1 MPRKRTIAAMLCLLV
16 LAATPSFAAAAQQE
30 VVNQTGPAEDP
41 LPPTPA
47 DDPVPTPT
55 EAAAQEE
62 EEPKIKFTPYG
73 YIKVDA
79 SWDSSTIDPG
89 DFARWVLS
97 PDFFEEHD
105 HFNLTARQTR
115 LGLRIS
121 GGGSDNLVASGRV
134 EIDFYGGGAEN
145 KNLPMLR
152 HAYAELNWQ
161 DRDLVLL
168 GGQTSDVISPLV
180 PTTLNYTVAWWVGNI
195 GYRHPQIRVT
205 KGFDVGLDS
214 KLTLAA
220 AAVRTIADDFRPT
233 EPGDAGADSGL
244 PSIQGRVGY
253 AWTMAGNRAGVGFS
267 SHWGRENPHLE
278 SEPDHERL
286 EFDSWSANVDFTFPL
301 TDRVTLKGEV
311 FTGSNLDDF
320 FGGIGKGINFDKQMA
335 IDSTGGWVS
344 VDFRANDQIL
354 TSFGYGME
362 DPDDEALNDNNRSKN
377 SATWA
382 NFIYDITSHVR
393 TGVELSYWRTHYKAL
408 EMGKAFRI
416 QYSLIYS
423 F

>member
-1 MPRKRTIAAMLCLLV
+1 MPRKGTIAAILCLSV
-16 LAATPSFAAAAQQE
+16 FAATASF
-30 VVNQTGPAEDP
+30 
-41 LPPTPA
+41 A
-47 DDPVPTPT
+47 DDPQQQVSSQPAPAEGPLPTATADGP
-55 EAAAQEE
+55 EATATDEPAREE

-79 SWDSSTIDPG
+79 SWDSAPISVG
-89 DFARWVLS
+89 NFARWVES
-97 PDFFEEHD
+97 SESFIEDSN
-105 HFNLTARQTR
+105 FNLTARQTR
-115 LGLRIS
+115 LGLRVS
-121 GGGSDNLVASGRV
+121 GGGSDDIVASGRV

-161 DRDLVLL
+161 NRDLVLL

-214 KLTLAA
+214 RLTLTA
-220 AAVRTIADDFRPT
+220 AAVRTVADDFSPS
-233 EPGDAGADSGL
+233 EPGDAGTHVGMPAV
-244 PSIQGRVGY
+244 QGRVGY
-253 AWTMAGNRAGVGFS
+253 AWTMSGNRAGVGFS
-267 SHWGRENPHLE
+267 GHWGRENPHFLDAP
-278 SEPDHERL
+278 EPYEL
-286 EFDSWSANVDFTFPL
+286 TFDSWSANVDFTFPL

-320 FGGIGKGINFDKQMA
+320 FGGIGKGINFSKQMA
-335 IDSTGGWVS
+335 IDSTGGWVA

-362 DPDDEALNDNNRSKN
+362 DPDDEALDDFNRSKN

-393 TGVELSYWRTHYKAL
+393 TGVEISYWRTHYKAL

>member
-1 MPRKRTIAAMLCLLV
+1 MPRKWTIAAIVCLSV
-16 LAATPSFAAAAQQE
+16 LAATASFADDPQQG
-30 VVNQTGPAEDP
+30 VNSQAMPAEDP
-41 LPPTPA
+41 PPTATIDEPQPA
-47 DDPVPTPT
+47 ATDEP
-55 EAAAQEE
+55 AQE
-62 EEPKIKFTPYG
+62 EEPKIKLTPYG

-97 PDFFEEHD
+97 PESFEEHD

-121 GGGSDNLVASGRV
+121 GGGKEDLVASGRV

-161 DRDLVLL
+161 NRDLVLL

-220 AAVRTIADDFRPT
+220 AAVRTIADDFRPA

-253 AWTMAGNRAGVGFS
+253 AWTMADNRAAVGFS
-267 SHWGRENPHLE
+267 GHWGRENPHRVSE
-278 SEPDHERL
+278 SELEHL
-286 EFDSWSANVDFTFPL
+286 EFDSWSANVDFNFPL
-301 TDRVTLKGEV
+301 TDRVVLKGEV

-320 FGGIGKGINFDKQMA
+320 FGGIGQGINFNQGLA
-335 IDSTGGWVS
+335 VDSSGGWAS
-344 VDFRANDQIL
+344 VEFRPDDQVL
-354 TSFGYGME
+354 TSFGYGLE
-362 DPDDEALNDNNRSKN
+362 DPDDETVIHGGRTKN
-377 SATWA
+377 SSVWA

-393 TGVELSYWRTHYKAL
+393 TGVEMSYWRTHYKAL
-408 EMGKAFRI
+408 ELGKSFRI

>member
-1 MPRKRTIAAMLCLLV
+1 MPRKGTIAAILCLSV
-16 LAATPSFAAAAQQE
+16 LAATASFADDPQQQVNGLAA
-30 VVNQTGPAEDP
+30 
-41 LPPTPA
+41 PA
-47 DDPVPTPT
+47 DDPLP
-55 EAAAQEE
+55 AATADDPLPIATDEPAQDE
-62 EEPKIKFTPYG
+62 EEPKIKFSPYG

-79 SWDSSTIDPG
+79 AWDSSLIDTG

-97 PDFFEEHD
+97 PDSFEEHD

-121 GGGSDNLVASGRV
+121 GGGKDDLVVSGRV

-152 HAYAELNWQ
+152 HAYAELSWQ
-161 DRDLVLL
+161 NRDLVLL
-168 GGQTSDVISPLV
+168 GGQTFDVISPLV

-214 KLTLAA
+214 RLTLAA

-244 PSIQGRVGY
+244 PSIQGRIGY
-253 AWTMAGNRAGVGFS
+253 AWTMAGNQAAVGFS
-267 SHWGRENPHLE
+267 GHWGRENPHLAGE
-278 SEPDHERL
+278 TEHDQL
-286 EFDSWSANVDFTFPL
+286 EFDSWSANVDFNFPL
-301 TDRVTLKGEV
+301 TDRVILKGEL

-320 FGGIGKGINFDKQMA
+320 FGGIGQGINFNKEIA
-335 IDSTGGWVS
+335 IDSSGGWAS
-344 VDFRANDQIL
+344 VEFRPNDQVL
-354 TSFGYGME
+354 TSFGYGLE
-362 DPDDEALNDNNRSKN
+362 DPADETVRDLGRTKN
-377 SATWA
+377 SSVWT

-393 TGVELSYWRTHYKAL
+393 TGVELSYWRTHYKTL
-408 EMGKAFRI
+408 EMGKSFRI

>member
-1 MPRKRTIAAMLCLLV
+1 MPRKGTIVAFLCCFSFFVTAA
-16 LAATPSFAAAAQQE
+16 AFAASPQS
-30 VVNQTGPAEDP
+30 V
-41 LPPTPA
+41 A
-47 DDPVPTPT
+47 DDPPASTEEPPPTAVGEPT
-55 EAAAQEE
+55 QEE

-73 YIKVDA
+73 YIKADA
-79 SWDSSTIDPG
+79 SWDSSLVDIG

-97 PDFFEEHD
+97 PDMFTEHD

-115 LGLRIS
+115 LGLRVA
-121 GGGSDNLVASGRV
+121 GGGDGNLLASGRV

-168 GGQTSDVISPLV
+168 GGQTSDLISPLV

-205 KGFDVGLDS
+205 KGFDVGVDS

-253 AWTMAGNRAGVGFS
+253 AWTMAGNPAAVGFS
-267 SHWGRENPHLE
+267 GHWGRENPHLE
-278 SEPDHERL
+278 SETEPHGP
-286 EFDSWSANVDFTFPL
+286 EFDSWSANVDFSFPL
-301 TDRVTLKGEV
+301 TDRVTLKGEA

-320 FGGIGKGINFDKQMA
+320 FGGIGKGINFDKDIA
-335 IDSTGGWVS
+335 VDTTGGWVA
-344 VDFRANDQIL
+344 VDFRANDQVL
-354 TSFGYGME
+354 TTFGYGIE
-362 DPDDEALNDNNRSKN
+362 DPDDADLNDNDRSKN
-377 SATWA
+377 SAVWA
-382 NFIYDITSHVR
+382 NFIYDVTSHVR
-393 TGVELSYWRTHYKAL
+393 TGVEISYWRTHYKAL
-408 EMGKAFRI
+408 EMGKAVRI
-416 QYSLIYS
+416 QYSLIYQ